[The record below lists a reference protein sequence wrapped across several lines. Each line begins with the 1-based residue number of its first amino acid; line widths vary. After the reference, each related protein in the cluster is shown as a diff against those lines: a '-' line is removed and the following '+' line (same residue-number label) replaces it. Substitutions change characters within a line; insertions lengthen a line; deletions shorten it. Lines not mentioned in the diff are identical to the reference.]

1 MRPDPAFLLAIAL
14 AFCGVVAIVCGLLGQ
29 VSLRHPRCR
38 RCRADVRDRA
48 WDASPTCACGADL
61 TRHGAVRFAGRERS
75 VTAAVAGVILV
86 LAGIGIT
93 QFQLSLRAEGRSWR
107 EILPAAWEIG
117 NLRSGRDPNEAL
129 RSLIRRC
136 ESDRLDPEDRA
147 QAIDAIIATT
157 TARSDLISAALA
169 RVVAHPAMLTAPHA
183 AATERALAFVSS
195 RITRG
200 SPTIRIDASSDAA
213 PGSRRAVGVVVSSSA
228 PSGWSC
234 VTVVESLRVG
244 ERVVPGRWVAWAT
257 GSFAPAPFDEEVI
270 GLLTAATPNVP
281 ITLSLREYRVPG
293 NAAVALAELLARGE
307 ACPEGLV
314 HQAIQSTTT
323 TTLEAPNPATPI
335 GGGFP

>member
-1 MRPDPAFLLAIAL
+1 MNATPA
-14 AFCGVVAIVCGLLGQ
+14 V
-29 VSLRHPRCR
+29 P
-38 RCRADVRDRA
+38 
-48 WDASPTCACGADL
+48 PPP
-61 TRHGAVRFAGRERS
+61 AVG
-75 VTAAVAGVILV
+75 
-86 LAGIGIT
+86 
-93 QFQLSLRAEGRSWR
+93 
-107 EILPAAWEIG
+107 
-117 NLRSGRDPNEAL
+117 
-129 RSLIRRC
+129 
-136 ESDRLDPEDRA
+136 
-147 QAIDAIIATT
+147 
-157 TARSDLISAALA
+157 
-169 RVVAHPAMLTAPHA
+169 A
-183 AATERALAFVSS
+183 AA
-195 RITRG
+195 G
-200 SPTIRIDASSDAA
+200 
-213 PGSRRAVGVVVSSSA
+213 AVGVVVSSSA